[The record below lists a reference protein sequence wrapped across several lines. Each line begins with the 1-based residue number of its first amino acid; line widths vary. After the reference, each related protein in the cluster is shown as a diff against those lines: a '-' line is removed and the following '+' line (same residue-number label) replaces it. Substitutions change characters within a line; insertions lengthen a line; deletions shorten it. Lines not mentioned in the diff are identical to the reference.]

1 VNLGVL
7 LGAMLLGKPWSRV
20 TLLVLAV
27 PMAIMINGFRIFLT
41 AFLVYFVSPEAGS
54 GFMHTTEGWLMFVI
68 AFASLGAVASVL
80 LFIEGKMA
88 RRPAAVGGLAH
99 G

>member
-1 VNLGVL
+1 
-7 LGAMLLGKPWSRV
+7 
-20 TLLVLAV
+20 
-27 PMAIMINGFRIFLT
+27 
-41 AFLVYFVSPEAGS
+41 
-54 GFMHTTEGWLMFVI
+54 MFVI

-88 RRPAAVGGLAH
+88 PRPAPVGGLAH